1 MKTGVVTFHSA
12 HNYGATLQAWALQKA
27 LKKLGT
33 EPCIVNYHPDAID
46 RLYAVPPL
54 NTAAKRM
61 QYLKKREVRRR
72 RKKLKVKYAKY
83 QAFLRGNFKLA
94 GDYRNYEEL
103 AANPPGMDC
112 YITGSDQVWNPDH
125 TGGYDP
131 AYLLEFAEENSRRIS
146 YAASIGRERFP
157 AQYRENYAKALARFD
172 AVSVREQSA
181 AGAVR
186 EAAGLSPAV
195 VLDPTLLLER
205 EEYEEIKMPAERGER
220 YILVYMMETNRKLVQ
235 LADSISVATGLPVI
249 QRKPGKIFRNELDS
263 FYTDTPGEFLGE
275 MEKAEYVITNSF
287 HGTVFSIIYERP
299 FVSMLHSQT
308 GSRTIDLLNSLG
320 LESHILYEA
329 RDFKDMKQFDIE
341 NPKELRKRIG
351 QLRSESLDFLAG
363 ALFGTAAG
371 QVPPCGRAE
380 KTQENGSEQMRQE
393 DTRKRAANGGAEV
406 RDGEKE
412 KNNGGC
418 SVL

>member
-33 EPCIVNYHPDAID
+33 EPCIVNYHPQVID
-46 RLYAVPPL
+46 RLYVVPRL
-54 NTAAKRM
+54 DTMAKRI
-61 QYLKKREVRRR
+61 QYLKKKDVRRR

-83 QAFLRGNFKLA
+83 QAFLREHFKLA
-94 GDYRNYEEL
+94 GDYTSFEEL

-131 AYLLEFAEENSRRIS
+131 AYLLEFAEKGSRRIS

-157 AQYRENYAKALARFD
+157 AQYRENYANALARFD
-172 AVSVREQSA
+172 AISVREQSA

-186 EAAGLSPAV
+186 EAAGELPAV
-195 VLDPTLLLER
+195 VLDPTLLLDR
-205 EEYEEIKMPAERGER
+205 KEYEEIKVPTERGER
-220 YILVYMMETNRKLVQ
+220 YILVYMMETNRKLIQ
-235 LADSISVATGLPVI
+235 LADSISIATGLPVI

-263 FYTDTPGEFLGE
+263 FYTHTPGEFLGE

-299 FVSMLHSQT
+299 FISMLHSQT

-341 NPKELRKRIG
+341 NPRELQKRIET
-351 QLRSESLDFLAG
+351 LRAASVDFLAKALHG
-363 ALFGTAAG
+363 AAA
-371 QVPPCGRAE
+371 V
-380 KTQENGSEQMRQE
+380 
-393 DTRKRAANGGAEV
+393 
-406 RDGEKE
+406 
-412 KNNGGC
+412 
-418 SVL
+418 